1 MPDVPLE
8 EEMDKKDVDMKK
20 DDVKTIKQDS
30 VPVPPPIPQELIK
43 INQDKAPA
51 SSNVTISSIPIPPPP
66 PMPPAFLITA
76 SQQPVS
82 SNPKTESAPKQSKAQ
97 PPADD
102 RGRLM
107 EQIRQ
112 AGMKV
117 LKKAGADAKPI
128 VEMEKESTKDEVS
141 FQSLF

>member
-1 MPDVPLE
+1 
-8 EEMDKKDVDMKK
+8 MDKKDVDMKK

-51 SSNVTISSIPIPPPP
+51 SSNVTNSSIPIPPPPPP